1 MCFRDEGGDL
11 RGLEA
16 GGGDGGECLLV
27 PEGDPELLGQRLGD
41 HGVPG
46 HRGEYFTKYANGKF
60 LAQ

>member
-1 MCFRDEGGDL
+1 MCFCDEGGDL

-27 PEGDPELLGQRLGD
+27 PEGDPELLKESLSD

-46 HRGEYFTKYANGKF
+46 HTGEYFAK
-60 LAQ
+60 